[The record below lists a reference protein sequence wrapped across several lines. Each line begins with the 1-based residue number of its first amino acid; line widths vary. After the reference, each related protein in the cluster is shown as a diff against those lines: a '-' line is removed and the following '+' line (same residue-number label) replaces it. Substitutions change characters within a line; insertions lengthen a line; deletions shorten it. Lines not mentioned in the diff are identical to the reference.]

1 MLLTHPSRHLSRSI
15 LLSAVSALSLTL
27 SVPAFAQNAES
38 QPTTSE
44 PSSEETGAEPTAP
57 TGASEAT
64 SAEAEKSEAPVDAE
78 STGSGESA
86 SETGEWRTTVSLI
99 GEYKYPDDFEHFD
112 YVNPDAPVGGTLN
125 EIALG
130 SFDSFN
136 PFIVR
141 GTPPAGLPNFGGG
154 YLYDTLFEQSPDEP
168 STSHA
173 MIAEAMRYPPDFS
186 SVTYRLDPE
195 ARWHDGEPI
204 TVEDVIWSFDRLK
217 ELHPQWNAYYRN
229 IEKAEKTGE
238 REVTFTFDQTGNR
251 ELPQIVGDMTVLPKH
266 YWEGSDENGN
276 PRDIS
281 QPTSA
286 PPLGSGPYRIAGYQ
300 TGQSIDWE
308 RVPDYWAWDKPTR
321 VGRYNFERID
331 YTYFRDENASWEA
344 FKKGGLEDYRI
355 ENSSQRWSEGYD
367 FPAARNGEVIKKVV
381 PDGQVASMQAYVL
394 NNRLEKFED
403 RRVRKALTLIYN
415 FQEMNRTLF
424 YGLYQRQD
432 SYFDNSELAA
442 TGLPSE
448 RELKFLEPLRGEI
461 PEEVF
466 TEEFTLP
473 DYTDRSQ
480 SRTYLREALS
490 LFQDAGYK
498 LQGNRLIDGETGQQ
512 FAIEMLGSDPRDS
525 RTLEPYARDL
535 RRLGIDVNI
544 RIVDSNQYVERMRNF
559 DFEMV
564 GMRYYP
570 QSLSPGNEQR
580 DYFSTQA
587 ADSPGS
593 RNYAGVKN
601 EAVDKLIDNI
611 VYAESRE
618 DLVAATQA
626 MDRVMLWE
634 YYVVPQWNKPETW
647 LAYWDKFVIP
657 EDSPD
662 YAGIDPFSWW
672 TKSAAEQQAAETTSD
687 EGTAAN

>member
-1 MLLTHPSRHLSRSI
+1 MATS
-15 LLSAVSALSLTL
+15 
-27 SVPAFAQNAES
+27 AFAQDGEG
-38 QPTTSE
+38 QPTTSKQAPE
-44 PSSEETGAEPTAP
+44 ASDTGSAAS
-57 TGASEAT
+57 TGTGDGT
-64 SAEAEKSEAPVDAE
+64 SAGSSTKTTKADQAGSDGSDEAAAKTDH
-78 STGSGESA
+78 GK
-86 SETGEWRTTVSLI
+86 WRTTVSLI
-99 GEYKYPDDFEHFD
+99 GEYKYPDDFKHFD

-154 YLYDTLFEQSPDEP
+154 YLYDTLFEQSPDEA

-204 TVEDVIWSFDRLK
+204 TVEDVIWSFNRLK
-217 ELHPQWNAYYRN
+217 ELHPQWNAYYHN

-266 YWEGSDENGN
+266 YWEGTDENGKK
-276 PRDIS
+276 RDIS
-281 QPTSA
+281 QPTSV
-286 PPLGSGPYRIAGYQ
+286 PPLGSGPYRIAGFQ
-300 TGQSIDWE
+300 PGQSIDWE
-308 RVPDYWAWDKPTR
+308 RVPDYWGWDKPTR

-331 YTYFRDENASWEA
+331 YTYFRDESASWEA
-344 FKKGGLEDYRI
+344 FKKGGLEDYRL
-355 ENSSQRWSEGYD
+355 ENSSQRWAEGYN
-367 FPAARNGEVIKKVV
+367 FPAAENGDVIQKVV
-381 PDGQVASMQAYVL
+381 PDGQVSSMQAYVL
-394 NNRLEKFED
+394 NNRLEKFQD
-403 RRVRKALTLIYN
+403 RRVREALTLIYN

-424 YGLYQRQD
+424 YDLYQRQD

-461 PEEVF
+461 ADEVF

-480 SRTYLREALS
+480 SRIYLREALN
-490 LFQDAGYK
+490 LFQEAGYELK
-498 LQGNRLIDGETGQQ
+498 GNRLIDSKTGEQ
-512 FAIEMLGSDPRDS
+512 FSIEMLGNDPRDT

-580 DYFSTQA
+580 DFFSSEA

-593 RNYAGVKN
+593 RNYAGIKN
-601 EAVDKLIDNI
+601 KAVDQLINNI
-611 VYAESRE
+611 VYAENRK
-618 DLVAATQA
+618 DLVAATRA
-626 MDRVMLWE
+626 MDRVMKWE
-634 YYVVPQWNKPETW
+634 YYVVPQWNKPEIW

-672 TKSAAEQQAAETTSD
+672 TKSAAEQQASRAEAS
-687 EGTAAN
+687 EAQGTAN